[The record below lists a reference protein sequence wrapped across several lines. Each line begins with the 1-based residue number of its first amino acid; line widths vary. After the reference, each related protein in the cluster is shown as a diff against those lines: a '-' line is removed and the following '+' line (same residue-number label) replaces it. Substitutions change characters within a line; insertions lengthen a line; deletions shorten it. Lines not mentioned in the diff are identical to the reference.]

1 MKNSNLVMLVF
12 VGVLLVSLL
21 LVLATVFVCP
31 IVRFRGLSGPRASS
45 PVESCLVGMSGPR
58 ASSHIEVL
66 KSEWPFWLTA
76 LWPGCHPFARFVGV
90 GVLFVVLVFVFWN
103 LVFGFLEFV
112 VSFVVFGFLKFGV
125 GDLFGFI
132 AYGAVGLGATPS
144 RNIAY
149 GAVGLGATPFELS
162 H

>member
-1 MKNSNLVMLVF
+1 MALLAYGALAWVPPLRSF
-12 VGVLLVSLL
+12 CWCWRFICGIGVC
-21 LVLATVFVCP
+21 VLEF
-31 IVRFRGLSGPRASS
+31 
-45 PVESCLVGMSGPR
+45 
-58 ASSHIEVL
+58 
-66 KSEWPFWLTA
+66 
-76 LWPGCHPFARFVGV
+76 GV
-90 GVLFVVLVFVFWN
+90 WI
-103 LVFGFLEFV
+103 LEFV
-112 VSFVVFGFLKFGV
+112 VSCFVFGFLFFKFGV